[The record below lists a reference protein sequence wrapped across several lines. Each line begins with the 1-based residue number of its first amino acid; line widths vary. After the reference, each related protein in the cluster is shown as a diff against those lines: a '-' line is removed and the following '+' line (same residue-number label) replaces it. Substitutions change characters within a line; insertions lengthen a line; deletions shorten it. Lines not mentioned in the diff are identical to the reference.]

1 MAKVGVVGGGAWGT
15 AIAAHA
21 TRLGHETRLWAV
33 EREVVDDVN
42 TRHLNSLFL
51 PDLPLPA
58 ALSASTDPAEV
69 MRDVELVVL
78 VPPSKHMRA
87 VSTAFAPHV
96 PPHALVAVA
105 TKGIEESS
113 LDLLSTVLAQTMP
126 AVSPD
131 RLAFLSGPTF
141 AREVALQLPADIV
154 AASVGFSAAR
164 RLQPM
169 LHSPRLRVYASADP
183 IGVQVGGAVK
193 NVLAIATGA
202 SDGLGLGA
210 NARAAIITRGL
221 AETTRLGVA
230 LGANPLTFLGLAGV
244 GDLVLTATGDLSR
257 NRTLGQQ
264 VAAGVDPAEYLSSK
278 RSVAEGYLT
287 SAAAWALAQKL
298 GVEMPIT
305 EQVYRVLH
313 ERQPL
318 HRAIQILMERAHRDE
333 LHGIA

>member
-21 TRLGHETRLWAV
+21 TRIGHDTRLWAV
-33 EREVVDDVN
+33 EPEVVEDVN
-42 TRHLNSLFL
+42 TRHENSLFL
-51 PDLPLPA
+51 SDVSLPDSLT
-58 ALSASTDPAEV
+58 ASTDPAVV
-69 MRDVELVVL
+69 MRGVELVIL
-78 VPPSKHMRA
+78 VPPSKHLRA
-87 VSTAFAPHV
+87 VSIAFASHV
-96 PPHALVAVA
+96 PPDALVAVA

-113 LDLLSTVLAQTMP
+113 LNLLSTVLTQTMP
-126 AVSPD
+126 AVSAE

-154 AASVGFSAAR
+154 AASVDFTAAR

-169 LHSPRLRVYASADP
+169 LHSPHLRVYASDDP

-193 NVLAIATGA
+193 NVLAIATGV

-257 NRTLGQQ
+257 NRTLGKQ
-264 VAAGVDPAEYLSSK
+264 VAAGADPAEYLSSR

-298 GVEMPIT
+298 GVDMPIT

-318 HRAIQILMERAHRDE
+318 ERAVRVLMERAHRDE
-333 LHGIA
+333 LHGIV